1 MDPLFLGPLRAD
13 HETDILTRA
22 VEARVARC
30 RDKIGKGKKGGEII

>member
-1 MDPLFLGPLRAD
+1 MCVCVCMCR
-13 HETDILTRA
+13 HNTDILTRA